1 MKFAKGFTLIEL
13 MVAIAIV
20 GLMTM
25 IAIPSMSDWIVRMRI
40 DNEISSL
47 HRLVNNAR
55 NSAINLEQPVT
66 LCPLKD
72 NSCTNDWE
80 GELTVFLD
88 LDNDGNLDNAVSVDI
103 DNDGIAD
110 GPFEETVLRVKAG
123 LTGDDEL
130 TFARDRVVYQ
140 PTGQA
145 SISNATFEYCV
156 PGHSD
161 KNRGIT
167 ISLRGR
173 IYQSKD
179 YDGDGKEENRSGD
192 AIDCS

>member
-13 MVAIAIV
+13 MVAVAIL
-20 GLMTM
+20 GLTTM
-25 IAIPSMSDWIVRMRI
+25 IAIPSMSEWVVQMRI

-47 HRLVNNAR
+47 HRLVNTAR

-72 NSCTNDWE
+72 NSCTTDWE
-80 GELTVFLD
+80 GELTVFID
-88 LDNDGNLDNAVSVDI
+88 LDNDGNLDNAVNVDI
-103 DNDGIAD
+103 DNDGVLE
-110 GPFEETVLRVKAG
+110 GPFEETIIRVKGPISA
-123 LTGDDEL
+123 DDEL
-130 TFARDRVVYQ
+130 TFARDRIVYQ

-167 ISLRGR
+167 VSLRGR

-192 AIDCS
+192 TIDCS

>member
-13 MVAIAIV
+13 LVAVAIL

-25 IAIPSMSDWIVRMRI
+25 IAIPSMSEWVVKMRI

-47 HRLVNNAR
+47 HRLVNTAR

-72 NSCTNDWE
+72 NSCTTDWE
-80 GELTVFLD
+80 GELTVFID
-88 LDNDGNLDNAVSVDI
+88 LDGDGNLENSVNVDI
-103 DNDGIAD
+103 NNDGVLE
-110 GPFEETVLRVKAG
+110 GPFEETVILVKGAISA
-123 LTGDDEL
+123 DDEL

-179 YDGDGKEENRSGD
+179 YDGDGKEENRSGTV
-192 AIDCS
+192 IDCS